1 MGNIIR
7 YYLAILLL
15 VPVPAL
21 AETAYVIDQIKVG
34 LHQDNSLDS
43 PILKLLATGA
53 ELELLEKNN
62 PMSQVKDENGE
73 TGWIKT
79 EFLQAE
85 KPTRRLFEEVSNR
98 NQQLKNEIG
107 KLQGQIQQ
115 ANNKQQLKT
124 LTAENDKLKQDIKSA
139 RLKAG
144 ELQAELTKLHKVIP
158 TGSET
163 SSDNQELY
171 TRIAGLEQEKIRLEG
186 EIQQLMDPAGDKPMN
201 KSRISLKSISA
212 YFKRHMVYVLG
223 SLMVGFLGGL
233 FIYDFINRRR
243 HSGFRV

>member
-34 LHQDNSLDS
+34 LHQDNNLDS

-53 ELELLEKNN
+53 ELELLEKND
-62 PMSQVKDENGE
+62 PMSQVKDETGD
-73 TGWIKT
+73 TGWIKND
-79 EFLQAE
+79 FLHAE

-115 ANNKQQLKT
+115 SNDNQQLKT
-124 LTAENDKLKQDIKSA
+124 LTAENNKLKQEIKSS

-144 ELQAELTKLHKVIP
+144 ELQAELTKLHKITP
-158 TGSET
+158 TGNET
-163 SSDNQELY
+163 SGDNQELY
-171 TRIAGLEQEKIRLEG
+171 TRIADLEQEKIRLEG
-186 EIQQLMDPAGDKPMN
+186 EIQQLLNPTN
-201 KSRISLKSISA
+201 KAQFSLKSISA
-212 YFKRHMVYVLG
+212 YFKRHIAYVLI
-223 SLMVGFLGGL
+223 SLIAGFLGGL
-233 FIYDFINRRR
+233 FIYDLINRRR